1 MIDETGTYIGEEL
14 QLFAAAKNWKAYLA
28 AQMAP
33 FFGPR
38 VLEVG
43 AGMGTTT
50 AALCKGGEREWVC
63 LEPDIRLLAEV
74 EKRLAA
80 GELPAC
86 CRPRAGTL
94 ADFADDDLFDTILY
108 VDVLEH
114 IENDREEAALAFR
127 HLAPGGHLVV
137 LSPAHPFLY
146 TPFDKAIGHYRRY
159 TKKSLAAISPAGA
172 GRARWRYLDAVGFFA
187 SLANRLMLSQSMPT
201 ARQLWVWDRLMVP
214 VSRLLD
220 PLFFFAFGKSVLGV
234 WRRDA

>member
-14 QLFAAAKNWKAYLA
+14 ELFAAAKNWKAYLA
-28 AQMAP
+28 AQMSP

-43 AGMGTTT
+43 AGMGTTA
-50 AALCKGGEREWVC
+50 AALCRGAQREWVC
-63 LEPDIRLLAEV
+63 LEPDLRLLAEV

-94 ADFADDDLFDTILY
+94 ADFAESELFDTILY

-114 IENDREEAALAFR
+114 IEKDREEAALAYR
-127 HLAPGGHLVV
+127 HLAPGGHLIV

-159 TKKSLAAISPAGA
+159 TRKSLAAISPAGS
-172 GRARWRYLDAVGFFA
+172 RRVRWRYLDAVGFFA

-214 VSRLLD
+214 FSRCFD
-220 PLFFFAFGKSVLGV
+220 PLFFFSFGKSVLGV
-234 WRRDA
+234 WRREA